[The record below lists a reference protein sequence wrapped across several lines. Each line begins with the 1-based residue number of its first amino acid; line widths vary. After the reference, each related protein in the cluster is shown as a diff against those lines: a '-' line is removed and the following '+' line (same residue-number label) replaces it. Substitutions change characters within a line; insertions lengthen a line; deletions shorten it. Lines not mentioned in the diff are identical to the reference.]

1 MADAIACSIVM
12 TGRNDNYG
20 GDFTTRLLRAL
31 RFNWTALV
39 DRGASCEVILVE
51 WNPIVD
57 RPLLTDIVG
66 EELGS
71 LLAGRLRAYVVDRR
85 YQAAYSL
92 NPKLDYLEYVAKNVG
107 VRRARG
113 HMVLVTNT
121 DIFFSRGIVGAL
133 AGSLDAG
140 VVYRAAR
147 IDLALA
153 SDQSRVTWDGLED
166 PAARERQPVLEPP
179 LFAGGSGDFVLLDR
193 DSWHQLRGYNEI
205 YRVARAGIDHNFLV
219 KAYGCGYRIVDLGHP
234 VFHVNHPGS
243 YRISKRFVEGDA
255 AEAHWGKRGWH
266 SRHVVYDNPETWG
279 LGAAPERA
287 LPGGGVYLEFDWSAV
302 APAVDLRRA
311 VLPLRR
317 VSSTPQPR

>member
-1 MADAIACSIVM
+1 MADAIGCSIVL

-20 GDFTTRLLRAL
+20 GDFTTRLLRTL
-31 RFNWTALV
+31 RFNWAALV
-39 DRGASCEVILVE
+39 ERGASCEVILVE
-51 WNPIVD
+51 WNPIAD
-57 RPLLTDIVG
+57 RPTLTELVRA
-66 EELGS
+66 ELGG
-71 LLAGRLRAYVVDRR
+71 LLAGRFRGYVVDRR

-92 NPKLDYLEYVAKNVG
+92 NPKLQYLEYVAKNVG
-107 VRRARG
+107 VRRAQG

-121 DIFFSRGIVGAL
+121 DIFFSRGVVDAL
-133 AGSLDAG
+133 AGPLEAG

-147 IDLALA
+147 IDLALG

-166 PAARERQPVLEPP
+166 PGARERTPVLEPP

-193 DSWHQLRGYNEI
+193 ASWHELRGYNEI

-243 YRISKRFVEGDA
+243 YRISKRFVQGEA

-279 LGAAPERA
+279 LGAAPERQ
-287 LPGGGVYLEFDWSAV
+287 LPGGDAYLEFDWTAV
-302 APAVDLRRA
+302 GPAADLRRV

-317 VSSTPQPR
+317 ASSTSQTR